1 LEHLFDDPAGKR
13 GSDVERAVLVVL
25 QRYGDAGDSEERPF
39 DRGCHRAGIEN
50 IDAGIQ
56 PIVDAADD
64 QIGTLRAELEDAD
77 LHAVS
82 RAALDRPTAAPRAIV
97 DFLDDE
103 RRKKRAE
110 FLRHLGRKLNLNMDV
125 YDADINDLSHLGIDV
140 CVARAVTNIEGLL
153 LMCSRH
159 VNAGAMAVFP
169 VPREQ
174 AVVDV
179 EGWHIEAVHDVDA
192 VESQQIQCYRWEGV
206 ST

>member
-1 LEHLFDDPAGKR
+1 MEQERLNIYTQEVLKFRKALNLTSISKASVFNERFIQPSVALADWMPDEGR
-13 GSDVERAVLVVL
+13 LLDIGSGMGVPGIPLLIAKPQLYGVLV
-25 QRYGDAGDSEERPF
+25 
-39 DRGCHRAGIEN
+39 
-50 IDAGIQ
+50 
-56 PIVDAADD
+56 
-64 QIGTLRAELEDAD
+64 
-77 LHAVS
+77 
-82 RAALDRPTAAPRAIV
+82 
-97 DFLDDE
+97 E